1 MPTARFDALPPFR
14 PTGDL
19 PEGVYA
25 ATLNQVI
32 ERFGGGT
39 LQRLAVAN
47 RLEHIYQTAHS
58 TGSLARF
65 IIYGYGSFVT
75 EKRDPNDVDAFL
87 IMEDSFDLAQVTGEA
102 RLLFDHLAAQTHFGA
117 SVFWV
122 RRQGCL
128 GGEQAA
134 IEHWQTK
141 RDRGKRGIVEIV
153 EETL

>member
-1 MPTARFDALPPFR
+1 MRFDAFPPFD

-19 PEGVYA
+19 PEGVYR
-25 ATLNQVI
+25 ATLKQVL

-39 LQRLAVAN
+39 RQRLAVAN
-47 RLEHIYQTAHS
+47 RLEQIYRTARS
-58 TGSLARF
+58 TGLVARF
-65 IIYGYGSFVT
+65 VIYGSFVT
-75 EKRDPNDVDAFL
+75 QKREPNDVDVFL
-87 IMEDSFDLAQVTGEA
+87 IMEDSFDLAQVAGEA

-122 RRQGCL
+122 RRLGCF

-153 EETL
+153 EDAL

>member
-1 MPTARFDALPPFR
+1 MPTAVPDAFPPFH
-14 PTGDL
+14 PSGDL
-19 PEGVYA
+19 PGGVFR
-25 ATLNQVI
+25 ATLKQVV

-47 RLEHIYQTAHS
+47 RPAQVYCTARS
-58 TGSLARF
+58 TGFLARF
-65 IIYGYGSFVT
+65 VVYGSFVT
-75 EKRDPNDVDAFL
+75 QKRDPNDVDVFL

-102 RLLFDHLAAQTHFGA
+102 RLLFDHLAAQAHFGA

-122 RRQGCL
+122 RRLGCL

>member
-1 MPTARFDALPPFR
+1 M
-14 PTGDL
+14 
-19 PEGVYA
+19 V
-25 ATLNQVI
+25 

-39 LQRLAVAN
+39 VQRLAVAN
-47 RLEHIYQTAHS
+47 RLEHIYHTAHS
-58 TGSLARF
+58 TGFLARF
-65 IIYGYGSFVT
+65 VVYGSFVT
-75 EKRDPNDVDAFL
+75 QKRQPNDVDVFL

-122 RRQGCL
+122 RRLGCF

-134 IEHWQTK
+134 IEHWQIK

-153 EETL
+153 EVAYDRQ